1 MLPITIAHS
10 GILGQDGP
18 RINSGCRDGKVR
30 HHFRRPDRVIVLLAP
45 RNEKVQEAILDICHG
60 GFEFMVVFRGS
71 VVVVDRV
78 ARASESCGKG
88 VALEGECGRTGVL
101 GLRDA

>member
-1 MLPITIAHS
+1 
-10 GILGQDGP
+10 
-18 RINSGCRDGKVR
+18 
-30 HHFRRPDRVIVLLAP
+30 
-45 RNEKVQEAILDICHG
+45 
-60 GFEFMVVFRGS
+60 MVVFRGS

-101 GLRDA
+101 GLSDT